1 MADDKS
7 ANNEDNK
14 SETEDHKSESE
25 SDQSNEI
32 PPEDACKHCGLA
44 NHPEL
49 VSNSAIQ
56 TLSSKSII
64 LESPQRESVL
74 ALDVQPPYH
83 MTSCGTQS

>member
-49 VSNSAIQ
+49 VSNCSAVQ
-56 TLSSKSII
+56 NTTLSKSII

-74 ALDVQPPYH
+74 ALNVQPPYH
-83 MTSCGTQS
+83 MTS

>member
-14 SETEDHKSESE
+14 SEKGDPMSETE

-49 VSNSAIQ
+49 VSYC
-56 TLSSKSII
+56 LSSI
-64 LESPQRESVL
+64 
-74 ALDVQPPYH
+74 
-83 MTSCGTQS
+83 